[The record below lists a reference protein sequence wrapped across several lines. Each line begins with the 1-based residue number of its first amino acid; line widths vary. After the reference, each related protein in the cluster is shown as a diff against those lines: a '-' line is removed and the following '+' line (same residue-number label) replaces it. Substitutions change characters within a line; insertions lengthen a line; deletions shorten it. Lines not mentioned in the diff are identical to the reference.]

1 MRNLN
6 IRLYAK
12 LAGFAALCLLGG
24 ATLIHSEV
32 KQPRPTIA
40 EVRVPIVL
48 AHLGSSQS
56 LERPAVSFDHD
67 LHTKALK
74 QGKTEDCGVCHVL
87 KKTDTRLVNPDVKVF
102 KFPKADFDP
111 TSKTEIMYAYHEA
124 CVSCHRKTAAEGR
137 KAGPDIGLCG
147 KCHAKRPHVEKTVWG
162 WDPVFNYAR
171 HAKHVEG
178 IRGLDRLAETAV
190 AQNIRMVGD
199 VPDANKTCQVC
210 HHVYKPEQKL
220 LIYQKDTENSCKA
233 CHKAT
238 DEKNARSM
246 KAVAHSACI
255 GCHMKLAEKIK
266 AELAQQGR
274 SELSEQDKKRFGPS
288 ECRGCH
294 GEHKELS
301 PDEILKIPRL
311 VRGQKDVIDLSLV
324 TTGEPAGSSSA
335 AMPASVSAPVRMK
348 VVPFNH
354 KNHEPRAQ
362 FCNTCHH
369 HSLEKC
375 VNCHTPTG
383 DPKKAGGVS
392 YERAFHNTEAK
403 QACAGCHTEAKDNK
417 KCAGCHQ
424 RVSNGMPASACA
436 VCHRGPSQGKMVE
449 VAPTPPFVDKEKVP
463 EKLQI
468 KLLEKEYKPVEFP
481 HLKVVNK
488 LLTFSNECSL
498 ARSFHAAKEQAL
510 CGGCHHRTELQQAAA
525 KAPAC
530 STCHT
535 RPFDPN
541 ALGKPGLLGAYH
553 RQCVG
558 CHQAMDQKPAA
569 LECVKCHPA
578 KEGIRTADLIPPVPA
593 NK

>member
-6 IRLYAK
+6 MRLSAK
-12 LAGFAALCLLGG
+12 LAGIVALCLLGG
-24 ATLIHSEV
+24 GTLIHCKADEG
-32 KQPRPTIA
+32 RPAAHEI
-40 EVRVPIVL
+40 RVPIVL

-56 LERPAVSFDHD
+56 LERPAVLFDHD

-74 QGKTEDCGVCHVL
+74 QCRSEDCGVCHVL
-87 KKTDTRLVNPDVKVF
+87 KQTDTRLVNPDVKVF
-102 KFPKADFDP
+102 KFPKVDFDP

-124 CVSCHRKTAAEGR
+124 CVNCHRKTSAEGR

-147 KCHAKRPHVEKTVWG
+147 KCHVKRPYIDRPAWG

-171 HAKHVEG
+171 HAKHLEA
-178 IRGLDRLAETAV
+178 IRKVDGPEEMIV
-190 AQNIRMVGD
+190 AQNIQVIGE
-199 VPDANKTCQVC
+199 VTDANKTCQVC
-210 HHVYKPEQKL
+210 HHVYKSEQKR

-233 CHKAT
+233 CHKAK

-255 GCHMKLAEKIK
+255 GCHMKLAEKVM
-266 AELAQQGR
+266 AELTHQGR
-274 SELSEQDKKRFGPS
+274 SELTEQDRKRFGPL

-294 GEHKELS
+294 GEHKELT
-301 PDEILKIPRL
+301 PEEIVKIPRL
-311 VRGQKDVIDLSLV
+311 VRGQKDVVDLSLV
-324 TTGEPAGSSSA
+324 ATSDPGGSGTLIVSSGG
-335 AMPASVSAPVRMK
+335 SALVRMK

-362 FCNTCHH
+362 FCTTCHH

-383 DPKKAGGVS
+383 DLKKGGGVS
-392 YERAFHNTEAK
+392 YERAFHNTAAR
-403 QACAGCHTEAKDNK
+403 QACAGCHAEAKGSK

-424 RVSNGMPASACA
+424 RVPNGVPAFACS

-449 VAPTPPFVDKEKVP
+449 VSPSPPFVDQEKVP

-468 KLLEKEYKPVEFP
+468 KLLEKEFKSVDFP
-481 HLKVVNK
+481 HLKIVNK
-488 LLTFSNECSL
+488 LLAISNESSL
-498 ARSFHAAKEQAL
+498 ARYFHAGKEQAL
-510 CGGCHHRTELQQAAA
+510 CSGCHHRTELQHAAA

-535 RPFDPN
+535 RPFDSG

-553 RQCVG
+553 RQCIG
-558 CHQAMDQKPAA
+558 CHQSMDQKPAA

-578 KEGIRTADLIPPVPA
+578 KEGIRTADLIPPVTA
-593 NK
+593 NR